1 MKSFISIP
9 EVVDDLSISPE
20 AFRVYFCVVRHI
32 VDNETFPTVK
42 QITQKCFDG
51 RYALKET
58 HTRLALR
65 ELTKFGLVSGDIET
79 EDYAL
84 IHPDKWEVRG
94 AA

>member
-9 EVVDDLSISPE
+9 ESIDDIPMSPE
-20 AFRVYFCVVRHI
+20 AFRVYFAVVRHI
-32 VDNETFPTVK
+32 VEHETFPTVE
-42 QITQKCFDG
+42 QITRKCFDG
-51 RYALKET
+51 RYALGKT

-79 EDYAL
+79 EIYTL
-84 IHPDKWEVRG
+84 VHPDKWEVRG